1 MDDVKNKVD
10 ENVDENISKKNVQDK
25 DGLIVPKTALDYDLG
40 QLTGY
45 LKCRLDGFQYTKK
58 DIIKANIVG
67 MFSGAAVLAVGHL
80 IGQKLGNL
88 FSITPSHPPCEKI
101 NIFLSQKR
109 NNP

>member
-10 ENVDENISKKNVQDK
+10 EDVDENISKKNVQDK
-25 DGLIVPKTALDYDLG
+25 DGLTVPKTALDYDLG
-40 QLTGY
+40 KLTGY

-80 IGQKLGNL
+80 IGQKLGNYL
-88 FSITPSHPPCEKI
+88 FNK
-101 NIFLSQKR
+101 NR
-109 NNP
+109 N